1 MKGIQLM
8 LHFDTDKLIQ
18 YCYTKLLISIAYTYV
33 LHNLDYF
40 KRKKLN
46 KLTYFLKVLFNF
58 NSLDSGDYY

>member
-1 MKGIQLM
+1 M

-18 YCYTKLLISIAYTYV
+18 YCYTKLLISIVYTYV